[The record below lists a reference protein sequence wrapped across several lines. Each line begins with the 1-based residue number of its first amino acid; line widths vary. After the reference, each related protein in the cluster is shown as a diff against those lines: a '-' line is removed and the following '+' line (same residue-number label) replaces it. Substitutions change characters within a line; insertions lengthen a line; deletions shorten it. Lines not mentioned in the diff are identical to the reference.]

1 MVTEQHPF
9 IHAIRKRRTQYS
21 LGKSLPLANAPVVQ
35 LIEDAVR
42 HAPSSFNSQSS
53 RVVILLGEQSD
64 LFWGIVKETLRK
76 VTPAD
81 AFPRTDKK
89 INAFAAGAGTVLF
102 FEDQNTVRQLQEKY
116 PLYADH
122 FPSFSEHSSG
132 MAQFAVW
139 SALANAGIGASLQ
152 HYHPLID
159 DEVAKTWQLDRA
171 WKLRAQMPFGS
182 HEAPLPEKTFI
193 DNGVRFRVFGA

>member
-1 MVTEQHPF
+1 MTHPF
-9 IHAIRKRRTQYS
+9 IQSIKKRRTQYS
-21 LGKSLPLANAPVVQ
+21 LGRSLSLTHGQVVD
-35 LIEDAVR
+35 LIQDAVR

-53 RVVILLGEQSD
+53 RVVILFDEESER
-64 LFWGIVKETLRK
+64 FWTIVKETLRK
-76 VTPAD
+76 VTAAD
-81 AFPRTDKK
+81 AFPRTEQKM
-89 INAFAAGAGTVLF
+89 AGFAAGVGTVLF
-102 FEDQNTVRQLQEKY
+102 FEDHNTVRQLQEKF

-122 FPSFSEHSSG
+122 FPTFSEHSSG

-159 DEVAKTWQLDRA
+159 TAVAETWQLDPA

-182 HEAPLPEKTFI
+182 NEAPLPEKTFI
-193 DNGVRFRVFGA
+193 DDGVRFKVFGL

>member
-1 MVTEQHPF
+1 MPHPF
-9 IHAIRKRRTQYS
+9 IDSIRKRRTQYS
-21 LGKSLPLANAPVVQ
+21 LGRSLALTHSQVVE
-35 LIEDAVR
+35 LIQEAVR

-53 RVVILLGEQSD
+53 RVVILLGAQSD
-64 LFWGIVKETLRK
+64 CFWNIVKETLRT
-76 VTPAD
+76 VSASD
-81 AFPRTDKK
+81 AFARTEKK
-89 INAFAAGAGTVLF
+89 MAGFAAGAGTVLF
-102 FEDQNTVRQLQEKY
+102 FEDQNVVRQLQEKY

-159 DEVAKTWQLDRA
+159 AEVAKTWELNPDWR
-171 WKLRAQMPFGS
+171 LRAQMPFGS
-182 HEAPLPEKTFI
+182 NEGALPEKTFI
-193 DNGVRFRVFGA
+193 DDSVRFRVFGL

>member
-1 MVTEQHPF
+1 MPHPF
-9 IHAIRKRRTQYS
+9 IDSIRKRRTQYS
-21 LGKSLPLANAPVVQ
+21 LGRSLALTHSQVVE
-35 LIEDAVR
+35 LIQEAVR
-42 HAPSSFNSQSS
+42 HAPSSFNSQSA
-53 RVVILLGEQSD
+53 RVVILFGAQSD
-64 LFWGIVKETLRK
+64 LFWNIVKETLRR
-76 VTPAD
+76 VTAPD
-81 AFPRTDKK
+81 AFARTEKK
-89 INAFAAGAGTVLF
+89 MSGFAAGAGTVLF
-102 FEDQNTVRQLQEKY
+102 FEDQDVVRQLQGKY

-159 DEVAKTWQLDRA
+159 AEVAKTWKLDPD

-182 HEAPLPEKTFI
+182 NEGPLPEKTFI
-193 DNGVRFRVFGA
+193 DDSVRFRVFGL